1 MRFRKL
7 RWWYGLGVLLFIAAC
22 SGGWQPATSSVSATL
37 TPAPSSVVPLQ
48 PSPSATVA
56 LLPPSPTGTPLPPE
70 ETAHWQHFPS
80 YNDVQALAFAPD
92 GALWAAITGGVV
104 RWDLATDSPTFY
116 AIEGAPYTDVV
127 HDIAVAPDGAIWA
140 ATSGGVARFDGA
152 TWQLYTRAAGLP
164 FDMARTLAFAP
175 DGVLWAGGD
184 GGLAWFDGAAWRT
197 VTLPVGFS
205 DALIWAVGVAP
216 DGIVWASTHSGGVL
230 RYDPR
235 AGDWTTYTDF
245 PYLNARVL
253 AVGSDGAPWVHIG
266 YDNVYRFNGEM
277 WEMAYEAT
285 GGRWVCDMAFA
296 TGRPTPYIA
305 TCEGYHTYGTGLA
318 YSDGGQWNYI
328 TVDDGLLQNIISAV
342 AVAPDG
348 TLAVGTDRGI
358 SLGQGQSWRALRHG
372 PALREVTAVAVT
384 ADGAA
389 WFGFGTDAS
398 RPPGGG
404 VTRFDGQTW
413 QYFDAPSPIADA
425 NVRLMTISPSGEL
438 WAVSG
443 CSISRFIEGAWQPF
457 VTCDDGIL
465 GSIRSVAFA
474 PTGDVWIASDFS
486 AYHYVGD
493 AMTRYDG
500 QLPTALAVT
509 KASEVWLAHSTLAGG
524 GLSTFDGTDW
534 ITQTTTPL
542 TMVYRLLATP
552 DGALWAAGING
563 VFRFDGA
570 QWASYE
576 GLPDGEGVT
585 ALVAAPDGVLW
596 AATSN
601 SLFFLDVARWQ
612 KVSLLFEATVYT
624 LSCAPDG
631 EVWLGTSKGALRYR
645 P

>member
-1 MRFRKL
+1 MRLKKL

-56 LLPPSPTGTPLPPE
+56 LLPPSPTATPLPPE

-104 RWDLATDSPTFY
+104 RWDSTTDSPTFY
-116 AIEGAPYTDVV
+116 AIEGEPYTDVV
-127 HDIAVAPDGAIWA
+127 HDIAVAPNGAVWA
-140 ATSGGVARFDGA
+140 ATNGGVAHFDGA
-152 TWQLYTRAAGLP
+152 AWRLYTRADGLP
-164 FDMARTLAFAP
+164 FDMAATLAFAP
-175 DGVLWAGGD
+175 DGVAWAGGD
-184 GGLAWFDGAAWRT
+184 GGLARFDGATWHA
-197 VTLPVGFS
+197 VTLPDGFA
-205 DALIWAVGVAP
+205 DALIWGVGVAP
-216 DGIVWASTHSGGVL
+216 DGIVWASTHSSGVL

-235 AGDWTTYTDF
+235 TGEWTSYKDF

-253 AVGSDGAPWVHIG
+253 AVGPDGAPWVHIG
-266 YDNVYRFNGEM
+266 YDNVYRFNGET

-285 GGRWVCDMAFA
+285 GGRWVCDMAFP
-296 TGRPTPYIA
+296 TGSTTPYIA
-305 TCEGYHTYGTGLA
+305 TCEGFHTAGTGLA
-318 YSDGGQWNYI
+318 YFDGARGHYI
-328 TVDDGLLQNIISAV
+328 TVEDGLLRNSLMAV

-389 WFGFGTDAS
+389 WFGFGTGAS

-413 QYFDAPSPIADA
+413 KYFDAPSAAA
-425 NVRLMTISPSGEL
+425 NTNTVMMTVSPSGDL
-438 WAVSG
+438 WASSG
-443 CSISRFIEGAWQPF
+443 CGVLRFTGGAWQTF
-457 VTCDDGIL
+457 VPCD
-465 GSIRSVAFA
+465 GSVIGNVHSIAFA
-474 PTGDVWIASDFS
+474 PNGDVWIASDFS
-486 AYHYVGD
+486 VG
-493 AMTRYDG
+493 RYAGDT
-500 QLPTALAVT
+500 QMVYSSKLPTALAIT
-509 KASEVWLAHSTLAGG
+509 TAGEVWLAHSTLGGG
-524 GLSTFDGTDW
+524 GLSTFDETDW
-534 ITQTTTPL
+534 ITQTTMPL
-542 TMVYRLLATP
+542 TMVHHLLATA

-563 VFRFDGA
+563 VFHFDGA
-570 QWASYE
+570 QWTSYE
-576 GLPDGEGVT
+576 GLPDEESVV
-585 ALVAAPDGVLW
+585 ALVIAPDGGVW
-596 AATSN
+596 AATSR
-601 SLFFLDVARWQ
+601 SLFFLSEGRWQ
-612 KVSLLFEATVYT
+612 TATLPFETTVYA
-624 LSCAPDG
+624 LAAAPDG